1 MKKPSVV
8 VAINPAA
15 RRMNREKADKLY
27 RFFQENSK
35 LIDFVVSKKA
45 GDITIAAKRAS
56 GDSSVE
62 LFVVAGGDGTLNEAI
77 NGISCPGPKIGY
89 VPGGTS
95 NVIRFELGIPGDIIS
110 ASMVA
115 LGGRAKRVRPG
126 VAGGRKFLLMAG
138 IGIDA
143 DIVRSVSGEL
153 KSHLGKAEYIRTG
166 LSRIFHYS
174 LPPVSVEV
182 EGETMGD
189 FSWAVIARSSYYA
202 GKLRLVREATLD
214 RDTLVAYLFRER
226 GALPY
231 LRYSLKTIFGVP
243 FGKRDAVKVESE
255 SFILKSTGPVP
266 YQVDG
271 DFVGHLP
278 LDVCMSEE
286 WIEINTPTG

>member
-1 MKKPSVV
+1 VKKPSVV

-15 RRMNREKADKLY
+15 RRMNKEKADKLY

-35 LIDFVVSKKA
+35 LVDFVVSKKA
-45 GDITIAAKRAS
+45 GDITTAAKRAS

-95 NVIRFELGIPGDIIS
+95 NVIRFELGISGDIYR
-110 ASMVA
+110 AAGTA
-115 LGGRAKRVRPG
+115 LWGKSKKIRPG
-126 VAGGRKFLLMAG
+126 VANGRKFMLMTG

-143 DIVRSVSGEL
+143 DIVHSVSGEL
-153 KSHLGKAEYIRTG
+153 KSYLGKAEYIRTG
-166 LSRIFHYS
+166 LKRLFHYS
-174 LPPVSVEV
+174 LPAVSVEV
-182 EGETMGD
+182 EGENVGD
-189 FSWAVIARSSYYA
+189 FFWAVISRSSYYA

-214 RDTLVAYLFRER
+214 RDTLVAYLFREG

-243 FGKRDAVKVESE
+243 FGKRDAVKVESD

-278 LDVCMSEE
+278 LDVCMSED